1 MNKPRILIVEDEAI
15 VARDIRQQ
23 LLQLGYDPVANIARG
38 EEAVALAG
46 ELHPDLV
53 LMDIH
58 LAGKMDGIAAAQA
71 IRERFAL
78 PVVFLAAL
86 AGDEMLNRAKLAEPF
101 GCIIKPFEE
110 RELRTVIE
118 VALYKHGAEVRLRQS
133 HTEQEAILRTALDG
147 FWLIDMRGRILEVN
161 DACSQMHGYSREE
174 MVGKTISDF
183 EMEDSPE

>member
-23 LLQLGYDPVANIARG
+23 LLQLGYDPVANSARG

-78 PVVFLAAL
+78 SVVFLAAL
-86 AGDEMLNRAKLAEPF
+86 AGDEMLHCAKLAQPF

-110 RELRTVIE
+110 RELRTDIE